1 MNLTEIRTLL
11 IDGDGVLWTQNQ
23 PMPGLNHFF
32 STLAARGIMWALLTN
47 NATKSQADYV
57 AKLQGF
63 GVDARPDQI
72 VGSANV
78 TALTLQRRFP
88 SGTPLYVI
96 GGAGLR
102 NALTEAGFTIQ
113 NGYDRPEVEIPAVV
127 VGMDTDLTYRKLAVA
142 TLLIRGGA
150 TFIATNPD
158 RTFPTPEGIVPGA
171 GSLIA
176 ALVAATDVEPEVIGK
191 PAPALFEAAM
201 EQLGAERDETA
212 MLGDRMETDILGAQ
226 QLGLGTILV
235 LTGVTRREELSSFDY
250 QPDMIYESIAELAD
264 AFERV
269 AS

>member
-1 MNLTEIRTLL
+1 MNLTDIRTLL

-23 PMPGLNHFF
+23 PMPGLNRFF
-32 STLAARGIMWALLTN
+32 GALAARGIQWALLTN

-63 GVDARPDQI
+63 SVQARPDQI

-78 TALTLQRRFP
+78 TALTLRRRFP
-88 SGTPLYVI
+88 AGTPLYVI
-96 GGAGLR
+96 GGTGLR
-102 NALTEAGFTIQ
+102 NALADAGFTVH
-113 NGYDRPEVEIPAVV
+113 NGHDRPEVEIPAVV
-127 VGMDTDLTYRKLAVA
+127 VGMDTELTYRKLAVA
-142 TLLIRGGA
+142 TLLIRAGA

-158 RTFPTPEGIVPGA
+158 RTFPTPQGIVPGA

-201 EQLGAERDETA
+201 EQLGATPGETA

-226 QLGLGTILV
+226 RLGLGTILV
-235 LTGVTRREELSSFDY
+235 LTGVTRREDLPAFDY
-250 QPDMIYESIAELAD
+250 QPDMVCHSIAEIAD
-264 AFERV
+264 ALEHVRL
-269 AS
+269 